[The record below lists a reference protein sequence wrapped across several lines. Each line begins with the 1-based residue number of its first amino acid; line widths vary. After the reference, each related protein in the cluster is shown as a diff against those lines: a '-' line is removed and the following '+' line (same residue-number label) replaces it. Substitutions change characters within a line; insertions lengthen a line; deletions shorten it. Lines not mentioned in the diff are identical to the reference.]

1 MVLKFKDRGKSYCGC
16 VLKFL
21 KCPAKVPGQ
30 MYNVATSV
38 AAHSPSFQKMRNH
51 ATQLRSYRGIWV
63 ISRMTRVALEEVISV
78 LISSI
83 RKTCMRIDLNT
94 DVILSPTW
102 QMTLKRTGV
111 LIGFYNIICNAMC
124 HCVKNEHSKLPYHN
138 IM

>member
-1 MVLKFKDRGKSYCGC
+1 MF
-16 VLKFL
+16 
-21 KCPAKVPGQ
+21 
-30 MYNVATSV
+30 NVAASV

-51 ATQLRSYRGIWV
+51 ATQLRSYRGIRV
-63 ISRMTRVALEEVISV
+63 INHMTSVALAKVISV

-83 RKTCMRIDLNT
+83 RKKCMRTDLNA

-124 HCVKNEHSKLPYHN
+124 HSVKNENSKLPYHN
-138 IM
+138 VT